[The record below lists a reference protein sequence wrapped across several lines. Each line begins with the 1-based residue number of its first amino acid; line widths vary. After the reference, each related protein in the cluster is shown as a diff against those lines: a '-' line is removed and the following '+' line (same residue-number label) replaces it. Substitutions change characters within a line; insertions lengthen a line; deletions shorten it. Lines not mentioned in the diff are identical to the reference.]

1 MRFGNIL
8 VQLLTVVALAYGAL
22 LEGAVLIETVFSW
35 PGFGSY
41 LTGSLLLGDMNA
53 VMGCVLLVGVIFV
66 MLNLLSDMLYQFF
79 DPRTK
84 SRPFLWIRRFPG
96 GAGEGRQRLQR
107 AAARAVGFI
116 GKMARN
122 PLTAIGGG
130 IIFLLL
136 VVAIFAPLIAPYNPL
151 VQDLNSALVAPN
163 AQHWFGTDE
172 FGRDIF
178 SRLVYGSRITL
189 YIVLLVSVTVGPLGL
204 LLGVSAGYFGG
215 KVDMVLMRVTDI
227 FISFPSLVL
236 ALAFVAALG
245 PGLEHVVIAI
255 TLTAWPPIARL
266 ARAETLS
273 LRQADFISASASAG
287 RFIGPRPLAPYRAAV
302 SPSVIIRI
310 TMNMAGIILTAA
322 GLGFLGLGAQP
333 PEPEWGAMISSG
345 RTYMMEC
352 WWVVTIPG
360 LAILINSL
368 AFNFL
373 GDGLRDILDP
383 RSE

>member
-1 MRFGNIL
+1 M
-8 VQLLTVVALAYGAL
+8 TV
-22 LEGAVLIETVFSW
+22 
-35 PGFGSY
+35 
-41 LTGSLLLGDMNA
+41 SLDTPLRA
-53 VMGCVLLVGVIFV
+53 
-66 MLNLLSDMLYQFF
+66 
-79 DPRTK
+79 
-84 SRPFLWIRRFPG
+84 SRS
-96 GAGEGRQRLQR
+96 EGRQRLTR
-107 AAARAVGFI
+107 MARRTFGFA
-116 GKMARN
+116 GQMARN

-130 IIFLLL
+130 IILLL
-136 VVAIFAPLIAPYNPL
+136 LIVAAFAPWIAPYNPL
-151 VQDLNSALVAPN
+151 VQDLNNALVAPN

-204 LLGVSAGYFGG
+204 LLGVTAGYFGG
-215 KVDMVLMRVTDI
+215 KVDAVLMRVTDI

-273 LRQADFISASASAG
+273 LRQADFISAVRLQGASPV
-287 RFIGPRPLAPYRAAV
+287 RVLWRHIVPLCL
-302 SPSVIIRI
+302 PSVIIRI
-310 TMNMAGIILTAA
+310 TMNM
-322 GLGFLGLGAQP
+322 GFLGLGAQP

-383 RSE
+383 RSN